1 MLIFLPTTPVIIG
14 GISLS
19 TGEAAGHW
27 SDMRGNV
34 TLSGGSIQALAHGS
48 IELLSGSNDRGDAGD
63 ISIVTGSSTQG
74 RGGHIN
80 IIASSNQHSYDPR
93 VRMMHHHQEIYP
105 TKISFGFDEYSP
117 IGFEGRRIAMQIK
130 QTKDSTR

>member
-1 MLIFLPTTPVIIG
+1 MLTLLPTSPVSG
-14 GISLS
+14 GISFS

-34 TLSGGSIQALAHGS
+34 SLSGGNIQALASGD
-48 IELLSGSNDRGDAGD
+48 IELFSGSDDKGSAGD
-63 ISIVTGSSTQG
+63 ISIVTGSSSQG

-105 TKISFGFDEYSP
+105 TEINFGFDEYSP
-117 IGFEGRRIAMQIK
+117 IEFEGRKIALQLK